1 MFVSCRRVLLG
12 LLMLTMRVVVGG
24 LEVVVGSRVVT
35 GGGLVMMLY
44 RCVFGVFGHGA
55 TSCKGN

>member
-1 MFVSCRRVLLG
+1 MFVSCRRVLLA
-12 LLMLTMRVVVGG
+12 LLMLTMRVVVGS
-24 LEVVVGSRVVT
+24 LEVMVGSRVVT

-44 RCVFGVFGHGA
+44 RCVLGVFGHSA